1 MHRGRDTLWY
11 IWAGPKSPVF
21 GKDKM
26 ATFERYFIADKETHK
41 ETKNA
46 YYRLY
51 DNEEILNKIL
61 REFGLDEHRSHIIN
75 GHVPVKLKDGESP
88 VKANGKLYVID
99 GGISKAYRTKT
110 GIAGYTLIF
119 NSHHIALAE
128 HTIASKDRVLAGQN
142 SYINYKVSPV
152 MKITERMKE
161 RVRVADTDTGAMLRE
176 RIKDLKMLVKAYED
190 GQV

>member
-1 MHRGRDTLWY
+1 M
-11 IWAGPKSPVF
+11 I
-21 GKDKM
+21 
-26 ATFERYFIADKETHK
+26 FE
-41 ETKNA
+41 
-46 YYRLY
+46 
-51 DNEEILNKIL
+51 
-61 REFGLDEHRSHIIN
+61 EFGLNPKTSHIIN

-119 NSHHIALAE
+119 SSHHIALAE
-128 HTIASKDRVLAGQN
+128 HMISAKDRVLAGQG

-152 MKITERMKE
+152 IKITERMKE
-161 RVRVADTDTGAMLRE
+161 RVRVADTDTGEILRE
-176 RIKDLKMLVKAYED
+176 KINDLKMLVKAYED

>member
-1 MHRGRDTLWY
+1 M
-11 IWAGPKSPVF
+11 IPS
-21 GKDKM
+21 GKNKGEM
-26 ATFERYFIADKETHK
+26 SAEQFVGQYFFKYLPQSGK
-41 ETKNA
+41 
-46 YYRLY
+46 
-51 DNEEILNKIL
+51 
-61 REFGLDEHRSHIIN
+61 
-75 GHVPVKLKDGESP
+75 VKLKDGESP

-128 HTIASKDRVLAGQN
+128 HTIDSKDRVLAGQG

-161 RVRVADTDTGAMLRE
+161 RVRVADTDVGTMLKE
-176 RIKDLKMLVKAYED
+176 RVKDLKMLVKAYED
-190 GQV
+190 GEF